1 MKRKAESP
9 ALVPS
14 ASSVVG
20 SPANADRTANT
31 PATDPDA
38 ASTGRGHKQQPTQV
52 EPGSGGGG
60 GGGFSPAGRSSDG
73 ESSSKKNKKNKK
85 KKRKK
90 MKLEGEGLETSSTAT
105 QAAAAAVP
113 PPASS
118 ATEGPKV
125 AASAA
130 VAAASGEEKSS
141 REALSEAA
149 GATGLAGKNTLD
161 NTTVNDGSSTPGGAA
176 GVPSPPKE
184 RRRLGK
190 THGRARKEGNP
201 GSRNGG
207 AAAAAG
213 RREGQGTA
221 DPHPLALA
229 PGGPGQGKP
238 RKHTLSIAIPG
249 SVVDNAQSRELKT
262 YLVGEIARA
271 AAVFEVDEIV
281 VYDDLSV
288 SRKGQGGVRDDSAS
302 VAAAGGF
309 NRGGGSANG
318 SGGGGDKNNPN
329 VFMARLLQYAETPQ
343 YLRKQLFPMHSSL
356 RLAGLLN
363 PLDAPHHMRA
373 DDACPFREGVV
384 LDRTIK
390 KGAGSFVDIGK
401 RKEARI
407 DRPLDPGVRVTV
419 KLDKGDPCK
428 KNHKGRAVPPSA
440 PREEL
445 GLYWGYQTRLASGM
459 ADLLAGCPY
468 KGGYDLTVGTSE
480 RGNVTVDSPDFAL
493 PEYRHALVVFGG
505 VQGIEATVDADES
518 LQLPG
523 SESSALFDMW
533 VNTCPGQGSRTIRTE
548 EAVLITLARLRSHVL
563 GNGVAAAAVPAQSQ
577 Q

>member
-1 MKRKAESP
+1 
-9 ALVPS
+9 
-14 ASSVVG
+14 G
-20 SPANADRTANT
+20 D
-31 PATDPDA
+31 
-38 ASTGRGHKQQPTQV
+38 V
-52 EPGSGGGG
+52 E
-60 GGGFSPAGRSSDG
+60 
-73 ESSSKKNKKNKK
+73 
-85 KKRKK
+85 
-90 MKLEGEGLETSSTAT
+90 
-105 QAAAAAVP
+105 
-113 PPASS
+113 
-118 ATEGPKV
+118 
-125 AASAA
+125 
-130 VAAASGEEKSS
+130 
-141 REALSEAA
+141 
-149 GATGLAGKNTLD
+149 
-161 NTTVNDGSSTPGGAA
+161 GSSP
-176 GVPSPPKE
+176 PPKE

-190 THGRARKEGNP
+190 THGRARKEGHHQA
-201 GSRNGG
+201 NGG
-207 AAAAAG
+207 AWAG
-213 RREGQGTA
+213 GVRKGGNTAGTGDS
-221 DPHPLALA
+221 DPPQLT

-249 SVVDNAQSRELKT
+249 SVVDNAQNRELKT

-302 VAAAGGF
+302 VGAGGF
-309 NRGGGSANG
+309 NAATTTG
-318 SGGGGDKNNPN
+318 SGGSGSGGDKNNPN

-343 YLRKQLFPMHSSL
+343 YLRKQLFPMHPSL

-373 DDACPFREGVV
+373 DDLCPFREGVV

-428 KNHKGRAVPPSA
+428 KNHKGRAVPPST

-468 KGGYDLTVGTSE
+468 KGG
-480 RGNVTVDSPDFAL
+480 
-493 PEYRHALVVFGG
+493 
-505 VQGIEATVDADES
+505 
-518 LQLPG
+518 
-523 SESSALFDMW
+523 
-533 VNTCPGQGSRTIRTE
+533 
-548 EAVLITLARLRSHVL
+548 
-563 GNGVAAAAVPAQSQ
+563 
-577 Q
+577 

>member
-1 MKRKAESP
+1 MSTLKVTGSPRKAASP
-9 ALVPS
+9 KPPPTS
-14 ASSVVG
+14 NG
-20 SPANADRTANT
+20 SHV
-31 PATDPDA
+31 PDA
-38 ASTGRGHKQQPTQV
+38 DEDEMASTSKRAMDRISSGDD
-52 EPGSGGGG
+52 GSTGGG
-60 GGGFSPAGRSSDG
+60 D
-73 ESSSKKNKKNKK
+73 KK
-85 KKRKK
+85 KKRKEK
-90 MKLEGEGLETSSTAT
+90 KKNKKRKLGAESDVVPRSRVGEVSSVSSPPKAARPAVAVTPTAAEPVGPGAEGEAAGEEKEATSRECVSHG
-105 QAAAAAVP
+105 AAAVELAGRVAQDSGP
-113 PPASS
+113 PLPT
-118 ATEGPKV
+118 AT
-125 AASAA
+125 
-130 VAAASGEEKSS
+130 
-141 REALSEAA
+141 A
-149 GATGLAGKNTLD
+149 GA
-161 NTTVNDGSSTPGGAA
+161 GAS
-176 GVPSPPKE
+176 SPPKE

-190 THGRARKEGNP
+190 THGRARKAGEGNNP
-201 GSRNGG
+201 AGPRG
-207 AAAAAG
+207 ARG
-213 RREGQGTA
+213 RRREGAA
-221 DPHPLALA
+221 DDAGPVLT

-249 SVVDNAQSRELKT
+249 SVVDNAQNRELKT

-271 AAVFEVDEIV
+271 AAIFEVDEIV

-302 VAAAGGF
+302 VGAGGF
-309 NRGGGSANG
+309 NATTTTG
-318 SGGGGDKNNPN
+318 SGGSCSGGDRNNPN

-373 DDACPFREGVV
+373 DDLCPFREGVV
-384 LDRTIK
+384 LDRVIK

-407 DRPLDPGVRVTV
+407 DRPLQPGVRVTV

-480 RGNVTVDSPDFAL
+480 RGNATVDSSEFTL
-493 PEYRHALVVFGG
+493 PKFRHALVVFGG

-518 LQLPG
+518 LHIPG
-523 SESSALFDMW
+523 SESSTLFDMW

-548 EAVLITLARLRSHVL
+548 EAVLITLARLRPHVL
-563 GNGVAAAAVPAQSQ
+563 GNGAD
-577 Q
+577 

>member
-1 MKRKAESP
+1 
-9 ALVPS
+9 
-14 ASSVVG
+14 
-20 SPANADRTANT
+20 
-31 PATDPDA
+31 
-38 ASTGRGHKQQPTQV
+38 
-52 EPGSGGGG
+52 
-60 GGGFSPAGRSSDG
+60 
-73 ESSSKKNKKNKK
+73 
-85 KKRKK
+85 
-90 MKLEGEGLETSSTAT
+90 
-105 QAAAAAVP
+105 
-113 PPASS
+113 
-118 ATEGPKV
+118 
-125 AASAA
+125 
-130 VAAASGEEKSS
+130 
-141 REALSEAA
+141 
-149 GATGLAGKNTLD
+149 D

-176 GVPSPPKE
+176 EVPSPPKE

-213 RREGQGTA
+213 RPEGQGTA
-221 DPHPLALA
+221 DSDPLALT

-249 SVVDNAQSRELKT
+249 SVVDNAQNRELKT

-271 AAVFEVDEIV
+271 AAIFEVDEIV

-318 SGGGGDKNNPN
+318 SGGGGGGGDKNNPN

-445 GLYWGYQTRLASGM
+445 GLYWGYQTRLASGI

-468 KGGYDLTVGTSE
+468 KGG
-480 RGNVTVDSPDFAL
+480 
-493 PEYRHALVVFGG
+493 
-505 VQGIEATVDADES
+505 
-518 LQLPG
+518 
-523 SESSALFDMW
+523 
-533 VNTCPGQGSRTIRTE
+533 
-548 EAVLITLARLRSHVL
+548 
-563 GNGVAAAAVPAQSQ
+563 
-577 Q
+577 

>member
-1 MKRKAESP
+1 MSPSEVDRVEGSPRKAASP
-9 ALVPS
+9 MPT
-14 ASSVVG
+14 AS
-20 SPANADRTANT
+20 N
-31 PATDPDA
+31 
-38 ASTGRGHKQQPTQV
+38 
-52 EPGSGGGG
+52 
-60 GGGFSPAGRSSDG
+60 GRSSNQYLERDDSLPPTSKRGRDRSGSVDDG
-73 ESSSKKNKKNKK
+73 SARGSDKKKQKRKK
-85 KKRKK
+85 KKKK
-90 MKLEGEGLETSSTAT
+90 KTQKLLEAVSGSVAGGMAAEASDTASPAPAAAPAAAT
-105 QAAAAAVP
+105 AVAPAAPAAPAGSGSAGATTGREAAPGDHLPAGAAAAELTGRAKKENGSQ
-113 PPASS
+113 PA
-118 ATEGPKV
+118 AT
-125 AASAA
+125 A
-130 VAAASGEEKSS
+130 
-141 REALSEAA
+141 
-149 GATGLAGKNTLD
+149 
-161 NTTVNDGSSTPGGAA
+161 GAA
-176 GVPSPPKE
+176 GTVSPPKE

-190 THGRARKEGNP
+190 THGRARKGGDGNNP
-201 GSRNGG
+201 AGASGPAGG
-207 AAAAAG
+207 R
-213 RREGQGTA
+213 RREGAA
-221 DPHPLALA
+221 DDARPVLT

-271 AAVFEVDEIV
+271 AAIFEVDEIV

-302 VAAAGGF
+302 VGAPGAFNAA
-309 NRGGGSANG
+309 STTG
-318 SGGGGDKNNPN
+318 SGGSGSGGDRNNPN

-373 DDACPFREGVV
+373 DDLCPFREGVV
-384 LDRTIK
+384 LDKTIK

-480 RGNVTVDSPDFAL
+480 RGTVTVDSSEFAL
-493 PEYRHALVVFGG
+493 PKYRHALVVFGG

-548 EAVLITLARLRSHVL
+548 EAVLITLARLRPHVL
-563 GNGVAAAAVPAQSQ
+563 GNGAD
-577 Q
+577 